1 MANELDGKVAII
13 TGAARGLGAAAAEL
27 FVEEGARVVIA
38 DLRDE
43 EGAALAEKLGSAAR
57 YLRTDVADRDAVQAL
72 VDYAV
77 SEFGR
82 LDVMVNNA
90 GITDAGPDRLLDAS
104 FDRFD
109 AIMAV
114 NIHGTMLGTQI
125 AARHM
130 AANGGGSVINTSS
143 ISGVR
148 PGFGFFAYR
157 ASKAAI
163 INFTQSAACELG
175 EHLVRVNAVCPGNIP
190 TEMGEYAH
198 TPGLE
203 ADKANAIKQAIKDTR
218 MAWQPLKRQG
228 DPRDIANGMLYFASD
243 RSAQVTGQVLSID
256 GGATAGDPKSQI
268 ADIMDARARVEA
280 EFGG

>member
-130 AANGGGSVINTSS
+130 AANGGGSVINISS
-143 ISGVR
+143 ISGIHA
-148 PGFGFFAYR
+148 GFGFFSYR
-157 ASKAAI
+157 ASKAAVV
-163 INFTQSAACELG
+163 NLTKTAACELG
-175 EHLVRVNAVCPGNIP
+175 EHLVRVNCICPGNIP
-190 TEMGEYAH
+190 SEMGAFAH
-198 TPGLE
+198 TDGLVD
-203 ADKANAIKQAIKDTR
+203 DKAARIKQAVNDTR
-218 MAWQPLKRQG
+218 MNWQPLKRQG
-228 DPRDIANGMLYFASD
+228 NPRDIANATMFLASD
-243 RSAQVTGQVLSID
+243 RSAQMTGQIIAVD
-256 GGATAGDPKSQI
+256 GGATAGDPRSQI
-268 ADIMDARARVEA
+268 ADILQARAAAEA
-280 EFGG
+280 EF